1 VFVIPSVEPEE
12 HPLLENATTFLKA
25 SYNDTDAIRKLITL
39 GYRLDKE
46 LSNIETIVW
55 VKDGR
60 PLILHRG
67 SSNVKDFAVSD
78 VLLGLNLS
86 ISDPRIWSA
95 KKITKQS
102 QDKYGKI
109 ALHLGHSL
117 GAAIAEYVADPLA
130 YVLTYNKGV
139 PPLNIYKSI
148 SPRQL
153 DLRASG
159 DLVSW
164 FSKFQ
169 NRNAITIQNKGTGFL
184 QAHNL
189 NNLD

>member
-1 VFVIPSVEPEE
+1 MIS
-12 HPLLENATTFLKA
+12 
-25 SYNDTDAIRKLITL
+25 L

-55 VKDGR
+55 AKDGR

-78 VLLGLNLS
+78 VLLSLNLS
-86 ISDPRIWSA
+86 VTDPRIWDA
-95 KKITKQS
+95 KKLTKEAQE
-102 QDKYGKI
+102 KYGKV
-109 ALHLGHSL
+109 AWHMGHSL
-117 GAAIAEYVADPLA
+117 GGSIAEYVADPLS
-130 YVLTYNKGV
+130 YVLTYNKGTS
-139 PPLNIYKSI
+139 PLTIYKSI

-153 DLRASG
+153 DLRTTG
-159 DLVSW
+159 DIVSW

-169 NRNAITIQNKGTGFL
+169 NINAITVANKGSGFL
-184 QAHNL
+184 QAHTV